1 MSLHSRRS
9 IHNKL
14 RNRNFREA
22 FVSSRIA
29 QSIATQARVLRQRKE
44 LSQADLAREL
54 GTSQNAI
61 YRLENPKYGRPNI
74 STLKKLASFYD
85 VGLVVRFASFS
96 EISDWALNL
105 SDKSI
110 DVPDFDHDTGFSDLE
125 EQPVPTTDTP
135 GVTLQQLV
143 GKTGLGVPL
152 SDTFFQAV
160 NHPMLPPQY
169 LRGGSMTLQQ
179 MVGLGLPTS
188 APTMLPAE
196 MPPPAAPNFRHRRG
210 EPGLKIVWRNER
222 KNGHASNPSPLVK
235 PPIEN
240 YFLPEQKLG

>member
-14 RNRNFREA
+14 RNRSFREA

-44 LSQADLAREL
+44 LSQADVAREL

-85 VGLVVRFASFS
+85 VGLVVRFAPFS
-96 EISDWALNL
+96 EIADWTLNL
-105 SDKSI
+105 SDKSM

-125 EQPVPTTDTP
+125 EQPVQTPPTA

-143 GKTGLGVPL
+143 GKTGLTEPL
-152 SDTFFQAV
+152 SDAFLRAV
-160 NHPMLPPQY
+160 NQPILLPPHY
-169 LRGGSMTLQQ
+169 LHGGSMTLQQ
-179 MVGLGLPTS
+179 LVVASKTPDDVIS
-188 APTMLPAE
+188 ID
-196 MPPPAAPNFRHRRG
+196 PPAPRKPMRREELTG
-210 EPGLKIVWRNER
+210 DYDIRTRGL
-222 KNGHASNPSPLVK
+222 
-235 PPIEN
+235 
-240 YFLPEQKLG
+240 